1 MWVYA
6 ESTDFGALQ
15 KKLSEIH
22 VEIIAKEL
30 NRSSYTA
37 EQKMDIIGRIIRT
50 AEEGGKSKAAIW

>member
-50 AEEGGKSKAAIW
+50 AEEGGKSKAAI